1 MQHQTQKSLFCRNV
15 RLFDLSAEK
24 TSWKAKHSRHE
35 YLGTQTAHFDT
46 ASAPRP
52 RQLSIRCAPLS
63 GRNVIPHLYSYS
75 GLIYIFTAPFILIV
89 IPKAEL
95 ILN

>member
-1 MQHQTQKSLFCRNV
+1 MFVSSIYLLKNELESQTLTAQY
-15 RLFDLSAEK
+15 
-24 TSWKAKHSRHE
+24 E
-35 YLGTQTAHFDT
+35 YLGTQTAHFIRGATHFDT
-46 ASAPRP
+46 ASAPRA
-52 RQLSIRCAPLS
+52 RQLSIRRVPLS

-75 GLIYIFTAPFILIV
+75 GLIFIFTAPFILIV